1 LDRRTFLG
9 ALTGSLLAAPL
20 AAAGQQAGKV
30 WRIGILTEGSV
41 STRDDAFR
49 QGLRDLGYID
59 GQNVAFESRYADGR
73 IERLPGLAAELVRLN
88 VDVIVASPSEAI
100 RAAQL
105 ATKTIPIVMAFTAD
119 PVGTGLVSSLA
130 SPGGNTTGLT
140 SVATELNGKR
150 LELLKAT
157 IPDLSTVCFLVNRGT
172 PKQMLDNIA
181 HTGRALGLQISIV
194 TVQQPSELDRSLATV
209 AKAHLGG
216 MLVDSG
222 VFAEQRRQIVDF
234 ALKNRLPTISGTR
247 DFSEAGALM
256 SYGPDYHAM
265 FRHAAIYVDKIL
277 KGARPQDLPVEQ
289 PTKFELVINLRT
301 AKALGLTIPQ
311 SLLQRADQVIE

>member
-1 LDRRTFLG
+1 MDRRAFVSGITLG
-9 ALTGSLLAAPL
+9 LLAAPL
-20 AAAGQQAGKV
+20 AGEAQPAGKV
-30 WRIGILTEGSV
+30 WRIGILTAGSV

-73 IERLPGLAAELVRLN
+73 IERLPGLAAELVRLK

-130 SPGGNTTGLT
+130 SPGGN
-140 SVATELNGKR
+140 
-150 LELLKAT
+150 
-157 IPDLSTVCFLVNRGT
+157 I
-172 PKQMLDNIA
+172 
-181 HTGRALGLQISIV
+181 GLQINIV
-194 TVQQPSELDRSLATV
+194 TVQQPSELDPSLATV
-209 AKAHLGG
+209 AKAHFGG

-247 DFSEAGALM
+247 DFSEAGMLM
-256 SYGPDYHAM
+256 SYGPDYHAI

-289 PTKFELVINLRT
+289 PTKFELVINLKT

-311 SLLQRADQVIE
+311 SLLSRADQVIE